1 MNCLFLKEKLENMKK
16 GLCEEFL
23 VVNSIL
29 LAVQILLGIFLY
41 VKMVNDF
48 RRAAYLQKKQKFD
61 STIQRLPSDE

>member
-1 MNCLFLKEKLENMKK
+1 MNCLFLKEKLENLKK
-16 GLCEEFL
+16 GFCDEFL

-48 RRAAYLQKKQKFD
+48 RMAAHLQKKQKFD

>member
-1 MNCLFLKEKLENMKK
+1 MNCLFLKEKLENLKK
-16 GLCEEFL
+16 GFCDEFL

-48 RRAAYLQKKQKFD
+48 RMAAYLQKKQKFD

>member
-16 GLCEEFL
+16 GFCDEFL

-48 RRAAYLQKKQKFD
+48 RMAAYLQKKQKFD
-61 STIQRLPSDE
+61 STV